1 MKLTVENNFIFT
13 IFSEKRTCKKVVHE
27 LFDSFRI
34 LLKISKQFSNNN
46 ERK

>member
-1 MKLTVENNFIFT
+1 MHSKSNNIKFT
-13 IFSEKRTCKKVVHE
+13 AYNDANKVVHE